1 MMEMNVA
8 SMSMPVIPNTEFT
21 PGTKTS
27 GAGRSCECNYME
39 PGVVFK
45 QGSKTLT
52 YHTCCADYTD
62 IVLFFHGN
70 VSFLFL
76 Q

>member
-1 MMEMNVA
+1 MS
-8 SMSMPVIPNTEFT
+8 SMLLGMGVSISQRGAYGLFV
-21 PGTKTS
+21 GLAS

-62 IVLFFHGN
+62 IILFFHGN

>member
-1 MMEMNVA
+1 
-8 SMSMPVIPNTEFT
+8 MPSAFNCFTVCFACTSLTCGKNSNLKPRVIL
-21 PGTKTS
+21 KKK
-27 GAGRSCECNYME
+27 C
-39 PGVVFK
+39 
-45 QGSKTLT
+45 KTLT

-62 IVLFFHGN
+62 IILFFHGN